1 MRFKDEDPS
10 SMKQVNTCLEDDTI
24 DGYDQFKDKKTS
36 YDFNK
41 YTSNLDESKITKEQR
56 LVAERIERELG

>member
-10 SMKQVNTCLEDDTI
+10 SMKQVNKCLEDETI